1 MSRKITTGLVCSTS
15 QLITTMSASMVVP
28 ALDQIL
34 LDLHMRPFSGQIAF
48 SVFFLGL
55 GFAPFVV
62 APLSE
67 MYGRRPIWLA
77 GNIVYII
84 WNSLCPVGYS
94 PALMVVGRLFS
105 AFGASVGVAVR
116 LAPSF

>member
-1 MSRKITTGLVCSTS
+1 
-15 QLITTMSASMVVP
+15 MSASMVVP

-105 AFGASVGVAVR
+105 AFGASVGVGFQQTLGDLAVR
-116 LAPSF
+116 THN